1 MSGDCMCAFASEVRL
16 TLIPPTLSFFTHA
29 VPMQPIACI
38 FFYVCVMQ
46 SVACTSFFK
55 VQAEEDSSSTS
66 AEVTKRGKHEATQKP
81 SGQRHVAALTVPGIE
96 AIRHRRDRGAGT
108 RQSGMGG
115 PRGGNLGS
123 DGYSS

>member
-1 MSGDCMCAFASEVRL
+1 
-16 TLIPPTLSFFTHA
+16 
-29 VPMQPIACI
+29 MQPIACI

-55 VQAEEDSSSTS
+55 VQAAS